1 MTRVVSTSPQRPSDV
16 VVEMP
21 VTKPAAVLA
30 AAAQARVAQREWAA
44 AAPGVRAT
52 ALAGIAQA
60 VADNAAE
67 LAALAVREVGKPAT
81 EAAGEVARAV
91 ALLRYYAQQAFD
103 PIGETYATGAGLGFT
118 ARRPRGVAGLI
129 TPWNFPLAIPVWK
142 SAPALAYGNA
152 VLIKPSPD
160 ATACAL
166 RLAEIF
172 TAHLPEGLF
181 TVLPGAAD
189 TGAALVSC
197 VDAVSFTGSGA
208 VGRGVAVAAAGRGIP
223 AQCEMG
229 GLSAT
234 IVLPDADLGRASVD
248 IAYAAMGFAG
258 QKCTATK
265 RVIAVGDSGP
275 LAEALAG
282 KVGELGLGDPA
293 EPKVVVGPVISD
305 AARDRVADAVTRAR
319 AEGGR
324 VVASGTVAGD
334 EGWFVGPTVIAG
346 LGPDAVL
353 NREEVFGPICTLTT
367 VPDLDAALAMANG
380 TDYGLVTSVYTADL
394 DVALA
399 AADRCE
405 SGMVKVNA
413 PTAGVDFHLPFG
425 GEKDSGYGGREQ
437 GKAAALFYT
446 SSRTVQIGANR

>member
-16 VVEMP
+16 VADVS
-21 VTKPAAVLA
+21 VTEPGAVLA
-30 AAAQARVAQREWAA
+30 AAAQARAAQREWSS
-44 AAPGVRAT
+44 AAPGVRAA
-52 ALAGIAQA
+52 ALSAVAQA

-67 LAALAVREVGKPAT
+67 LAALAVREVGKPAA
-81 EAAGEVARAV
+81 EAAGEVARTI

-103 PIGETYATGAGLGFT
+103 PIGETYPTGAGLGFT

-129 TPWNFPLAIPVWK
+129 TAWNFPLAIPVWK
-142 SAPALAYGNA
+142 SAPALAFGNA

-166 RLAEIF
+166 RLGELFA
-172 TAHLPEGLF
+172 AHLPAGLF
-181 TVLPGAAD
+181 SVLPGAAA

-208 VGRGVAVAAAGRGIP
+208 VGRGIAIDAARQGIP

-234 IVLPDADLGRASVD
+234 IVLPDADLDRAATD

-265 RVIAVGDSGP
+265 RVIVVGDSGP
-275 LAEALAG
+275 LGEALASRIG
-282 KVGELGLGDPA
+282 DLGFGDPA
-293 EPKVVVGPVISD
+293 DPKVVVGPVISEQ
-305 AARDRVADAVTRAR
+305 ARDRVADAVAHARADGGQVVACGTRA
-319 AEGGR
+319 
-324 VVASGTVAGD
+324 GD
-334 EGWFVGPTVIAG
+334 DGWFVGPTVIAG
-346 LGPDAVL
+346 LAPDAVL
-353 NREEVFGPICTLTT
+353 NHEEVFGPIATLTS
-367 VPDLDAALAMANG
+367 VLDLDAALAMANG
-380 TDYGLVTSVYTADL
+380 TDYGLVTAIYTADL

-437 GKAAALFYT
+437 GKAAAAFYT